1 MDGWTVDAPTSI
13 NILCPK
19 TCANLYK
26 NLCRT
31 CIFLYLLV
39 RHRNMEPAWEKVNG
53 LKFQLKQR
61 TISQHGRKLTGANL
75 RWLNTISQP
84 NGGTRKITQGKFHL
98 STYKVPTGRTL
109 PCENQRD
116 RFVLFFHKKD
126 MFYIGGGCIC
136 ADAPPLGYALPPKI
150 VRGQWFFFSTG
161 SPQRCSPQYCHHSC

>member
-13 NILCPK
+13 NIRCPK

-39 RHRNMEPAWEKVNG
+39 RHRNMEPAWEKVHG
-53 LKFQLKQR
+53 RKFALKQR

-109 PCENQRD
+109 PCENQR
-116 RFVLFFHKKD
+116 FVLFFHKID
-126 MFYIGGGCIC
+126 MFYIGGGASAQMHPLSWLCF
-136 ADAPPLGYALPPKI
+136 APENSSWA
-150 VRGQWFFFSTG
+150 VG
-161 SPQRCSPQYCHHSC
+161 SL